1 MTCFI
6 YRSVTRESEDNIHR
20 LFADII
26 VVHRG
31 PQTIA

>member
-1 MTCFI
+1 MACIT

-26 VVHRG
+26 VHRG
-31 PQTIA
+31 PQFIA

>member
-1 MTCFI
+1 MACIT

-31 PQTIA
+31 PQFIA